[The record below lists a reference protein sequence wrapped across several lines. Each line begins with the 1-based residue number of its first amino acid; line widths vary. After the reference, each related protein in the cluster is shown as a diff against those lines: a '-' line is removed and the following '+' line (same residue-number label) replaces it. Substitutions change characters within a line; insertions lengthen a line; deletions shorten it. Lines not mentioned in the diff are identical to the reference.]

1 MKTTN
6 NSWKIILFTSMLFIS
21 CTPSTK
27 IYNMSDFGINPD
39 TNVNISPLL
48 KKAVTKIGKATKG
61 SKKIILSFSP
71 GRYDFHEKGSFTKN
85 YYISNHDQSNPKK
98 VGLAI
103 ENMCNIIIDGQGSNF
118 IFHGTMLPIAIINS
132 KHCSI
137 KNLHIDFENP
147 HIAQIQIKENTPESG
162 TTFQTAYWV
171 KCKINKQKLFETH
184 GENWKYT
191 PHMAIAFEENTK
203 HLVYRTSDIYCELKD
218 IRKLGNRTY
227 QAPHWNNPRLIPGTV
242 LVMRTWDR
250 PTPGIFLSESYDS
263 KLENVQVHY
272 SQGMGLL
279 AQMCE
284 NITLDKFSVCLR
296 GKNDKRYFTTQADAT
311 HFSGCKGKIISK
323 NGLYEGM
330 MDDAINVHGTYLKV
344 VKRLDNHT
352 IIGRYMHPQTW
363 GFKWGAINDTIQFIN
378 ANKMDVIKTKH
389 LITSIEPRNNKGH
402 AKGAH
407 EFVISFVSKIE
418 PFIND
423 NNNIGIENLSNT
435 PSIYFANNTIR
446 NNRARGSLFS
456 TPRKTII
463 EMNTFDHTSGSAILL
478 CGDCNGWYETG
489 ACREVII
496 RNNKFI
502 NSLTNLFQFTEAI
515 ISIYPEIPDLDNQ
528 KSYFHGQEEGG
539 VFVENNLFETFD
551 KPIIY
556 AKSLNGLTFIK
567 NTIKTNHDYPAFH
580 SNNKRFF
587 LQHVKNVLIKE
598 NTFEGG
604 FNNKQDIRKE

>member
-1 MKTTN
+1 MN
-6 NSWKIILFTSMLFIS
+6 
-21 CTPSTK
+21 
-27 IYNMSDFGINPD
+27 
-39 TNVNISPLL
+39 
-48 KKAVTKIGKATKG
+48 
-61 SKKIILSFSP
+61 
-71 GRYDFHEKGSFTKN
+71 
-85 YYISNHDQSNPKK
+85 
-98 VGLAI
+98 
-103 ENMCNIIIDGQGSNF
+103 
-118 IFHGTMLPIAIINS
+118 
-132 KHCSI
+132 
-137 KNLHIDFENP
+137 
-147 HIAQIQIKENTPESG
+147 
-162 TTFQTAYWV
+162 
-171 KCKINKQKLFETH
+171 
-184 GENWKYT
+184 
-191 PHMAIAFEENTK
+191 
-203 HLVYRTSDIYCELKD
+203 
-218 IRKLGNRTY
+218 
-227 QAPHWNNPRLIPGTV
+227 
-242 LVMRTWDR
+242 
-250 PTPGIFLSESYDS
+250 
-263 KLENVQVHY
+263 
-272 SQGMGLL
+272 
-279 AQMCE
+279 
-284 NITLDKFSVCLR
+284 
-296 GKNDKRYFTTQADAT
+296 
-311 HFSGCKGKIISK
+311 
-323 NGLYEGM
+323 
-330 MDDAINVHGTYLKV
+330 DAINVHGTYLKV

-402 AKGAH
+402 VKGAH

-435 PSIYFANNTIR
+435 PSIYFTNNTIR

-478 CGDCNGWYETG
+478 CGDCNAWYETG

-528 KSYFHGQEEGG
+528 KSYFHGQEQGG

-587 LQHVKNVLIKE
+587 LQHVKNVVIKE